1 MDSTAAITK
10 RIANSDESELIK
22 RALVTL
28 FNLELKESGLSNNS
42 KATYLRV
49 LEELSGAWESQAID
63 KEN

>member
-10 RIANSDESELIK
+10 RIANSDEPELIK

-49 LEELSGAWESQAID
+49 LEELSATWESQEID